1 MGVLLRIGVPINKGA
16 NRGKHIEHA
25 DSIVE
30 KFVCSL
36 STCLISTEKSI
47 DVTVRDKRAAV
58 KNNSE
63 TLLQDI
69 FAPRSS
75 SLLPSRRMRLYLR
88 AILTVTIYK
97 SSQTRM
103 KNGPWGKNLVVVNLI
118 FRNHITGYTQPTN
131 VRSSPI
137 GRVRVYEK

>member
-1 MGVLLRIGVPINKGA
+1 
-16 NRGKHIEHA
+16 
-25 DSIVE
+25 
-30 KFVCSL
+30 
-36 STCLISTEKSI
+36 
-47 DVTVRDKRAAV
+47 
-58 KNNSE
+58 
-63 TLLQDI
+63 
-69 FAPRSS
+69 
-75 SLLPSRRMRLYLR
+75 MRLYLR

-97 SSQTRM
+97 SSQTRV